1 MCLFHLHIVSFAV
14 HTPLTTTTQ
23 STTVEW
29 TSIAT
34 ETAPWKQRPART
46 NSPSNKLFSQTSN
59 MVTTEAYRSVTLY
72 QHTSSDEAD
81 VFTSSKKPAQDVIYK
96 NLSFHRGQSSSSPKL
111 AKFDLVR
118 LLLIPSI
125 ITSFTEV
132 IWFFS
137 CNR

>member
-1 MCLFHLHIVSFAV
+1 LHIVSFAV

-81 VFTSSKKPAQDVIYK
+81 VLTSSKKPAQDVIYK

-111 AKFDLVR
+111 VKFDLVQ
-118 LLLIPSI
+118 LLLISSI